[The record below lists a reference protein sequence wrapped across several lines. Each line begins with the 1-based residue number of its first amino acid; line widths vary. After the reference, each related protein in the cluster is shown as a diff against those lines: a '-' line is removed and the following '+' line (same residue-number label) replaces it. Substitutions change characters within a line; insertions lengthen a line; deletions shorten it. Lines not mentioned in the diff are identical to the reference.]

1 MQFVEVKIETTPE
14 MAEILIAELV
24 EVGYDSFQETE
35 TGLDAYVDQDIF
47 SEDVLKEILQK
58 YSFEEKIPYTVGLLE
73 DKNWNEEWEKNFPPV
88 IIGDECIVRASFH
101 HPEKPYKYDIVI
113 NPKMSFG
120 TGHHETTSMM
130 LEHQLETD
138 HQDKTVMDAG
148 SGTGILAI
156 MASKRGARLVDA
168 FDIEDWAFE
177 NLKENAILN
186 GCSNILISQGEV
198 VRANLRESQYDLILA
213 NINRNVL
220 LDEMPEYTKRLKSS
234 GKLILS
240 GFYTED
246 IPLLEERAGEFG
258 LKKTSFKQKNNW
270 ASLVFIKS

>member
-1 MQFVEVKIETTPE
+1 MPFIEVKITASPE
-14 MAEILIAELV
+14 LSELLIAELV
-24 EVGYDSFQETE
+24 EIGYDSFQELDE
-35 TGLDAYVDQDIF
+35 GLDAYVEEAVF
-47 SEDVLKEILQK
+47 SEEKLQEVLLRYTEGELL
-58 YSFEEKIPYTVGLLE
+58 PYTFGLLE
-73 DKNWNEEWEKNFPPV
+73 NKNWNEEWEKNFQPV
-88 IIGDECIVRASFH
+88 TIGDECIVRASFH
-101 HPEKPYKYDIVI
+101 QPEKEYKYDIVI

-130 LEHQLETD
+130 IAHQLELD

-156 MASKRGARLVDA
+156 MASKLGAKLVDA

-186 GCSNILISQGEV
+186 DCSNILISQGEIT
-198 VRANLRESQYDLILA
+198 RADLREELYDIDLA
-213 NINRNVL
+213 NINSCSFIATQDL
-220 LDEMPEYTKRLKSS
+220 GLKTS
-234 GKLILS
+234 GKLVLS

-246 IPLLEERAGEFG
+246 VPMLETRAAEFG
-258 LKKTSFKQKNNW
+258 MKKTSIKQKNNW